1 MSRILAYLNTDSL
14 KGRLRY
20 FIVNLLLFVIL
31 SITIFLIFMTKS
43 QLNKTY
49 TDELNAIVKLQ
60 SQSVEKWINERE
72 LDIKFLSS
80 KLYDHEDEIK
90 MFLET
95 FVLNQS
101 EFYSISYVDKS
112 GQTLVES
119 TFDKKHHFGKE
130 TFFLDAVDGIDT
142 ISDVRIS
149 NDGQM
154 PIIYFASPVLD
165 DYNDVVAVVIGAVRL
180 SSVQNL
186 VEDFRFSKTGE
197 TFIVNSEHKL
207 LTKRKFEDITILKK
221 IENDYKQNG
230 FYNNY
235 AGDEVLGVSTTAL
248 FDRWTIIA
256 QISTTEMYKVFKTFI
271 IYISLFVIALLI
283 MIIPII
289 LHFSNKIEKP
299 LKSLLKGSRT
309 IENGEYGHNINSESI
324 THSTVEIRELT
335 HSFNSMSSKLNSVIG
350 ELKLSSTIDVLS
362 QLYNRREL
370 MRLSMLSFKKSKKH
384 KSTFSI
390 LMIDIDFFKKI
401 NDTYGHRAGDKAI
414 TMVSNTIKTSIS
426 STDIA
431 GRYGGEE
438 FLVFIDNT
446 NLNQSEQIAQRVR
459 RNVENLEIK
468 SDEVV
473 FNCTCSI
480 GLFHKDAKES
490 KLSLEDVIELSDNA
504 LYKAKEN
511 GRNKVEIL
519 IG

>member
-1 MSRILAYLNTDSL
+1 MSRLSSYLNTDSL

-31 SITIFLIFMTKS
+31 AITIFLIYMTKS

-49 TDELNAIVKLQ
+49 TNELHAIVKLQ

-80 KLYDHEDEIK
+80 KMYSNTDEIK
-90 MFLET
+90 SFLEL

-101 EFYSISYVDKS
+101 EFYSISYVNKK
-112 GQTLVES
+112 GMTLVES
-119 TFDKKHHFGKE
+119 TFDRKHNFKNE
-130 TFFLDAVDGIDT
+130 TFFLDALDGMDT

-149 NDGQM
+149 QDGKM
-154 PIIYFASPVLD
+154 PIIYFSSPVFD
-165 DYNDVVAVVIGAVRL
+165 EYDEVVAVIIGAVRL
-180 SSVQNL
+180 SSIQNL

-197 TFIVNSEHKL
+197 TFIVNQEGKL

-221 IENDYKQNG
+221 IQNNYRKKG
-230 FYNNY
+230 FYLNY
-235 AGDEVLGVSTTAL
+235 ADNEVLGVTTKAL
-248 FDRWTIIA
+248 FDRWTIVA

-271 IYISLFVIALLI
+271 IYISLFVVILLI

-289 LHFSNKIEKP
+289 LVFSNKIEKP
-299 LKSLLKGSRT
+299 LKSLLKGSKT
-309 IENGEYGHNINSESI
+309 IENGEYGHHINSKSI
-324 THSTVEIRELT
+324 THSTIEIRELT
-335 HSFNSMSSKLNSVIG
+335 HSFNSMSNKLNNVIG

-362 QLYNRREL
+362 QLFNRREL
-370 MRLSMLSFKKSKKH
+370 MRLCSLAYGRSQKE

-401 NDTYGHRAGDKAI
+401 NDNYGHRAGDVAI
-414 TMVSNTIKTSIS
+414 SIVSNTIKTSINS
-426 STDIA
+426 SDIA

-438 FLVFIDNT
+438 FLVFISNT
-446 NLNQSEQIAQRVR
+446 DLEQSEQIAQRIR
-459 RNVENLEIK
+459 RNVESLDIQ
-468 SDEVV
+468 SDTSK
-473 FNCTCSI
+473 FTCTCSI
-480 GLFHKDAKES
+480 GLFHKDVLS
-490 KLSLEDVIELSDNA
+490 SDFSLEDVVELADNA

-511 GRNKVEIL
+511 GRNRVEII